1 MACAVAYSPER
12 AESSLTESPKPPPR
26 PALRPASAPDAAKAP
41 GAAPS
46 SPQGA
51 PSSQAPKSMGP
62 PPPPIRGAAKPA
74 ASAGIAPEPVKPR
87 SAPLPARAGTGTA
100 PLPAA
105 VVIPP
110 PPTAAAGNSTLTREP
125 ARDTL
130 APSSFGVLGPANKPA
145 AAPAPT
151 AMRGARPPM
160 NTLGELEGATATAT
174 LRPPGAVP
182 PPPRALPMP
191 TPSLDALETP
201 LPGGDVPFTALAGD
215 LPPSPKTPRPYVA
228 PAAGDNSTML
238 SSGARAPFQPKP
250 AAEAALESTLDMSGS
265 ASKKATQAALI
276 EQTRFSAGGSRQG
289 PAPATLPLPP
299 MASAAVPAPGLFIAD
314 EPLEP
319 RPQLPS
325 IVTKQRELLTRMRV
339 VVLVLGGLLLMAA
352 GALVVM
358 AFRRSE
364 ANATR
369 AATSASAIA
378 ATPPGCALSAPPS
391 RISPIERAVPISALP
406 LDDGTIALGIADTK
420 STAAGWIY
428 DPVSGEAKRK
438 LEAPTGSGD
447 VSHVTATDPLR
458 VDRADPDFAFG
469 QTVAPGLA
477 LGVGPAGLL
486 RRGDDG
492 ATGVVWPLAAGV
504 RVTPPRVVSNVTG
517 HFVAYR
523 QGGADGQIMTGWLH
537 PDGAAAG
544 DAASVDG
551 APKSLGTPNV
561 ARLGQQA
568 LVLFSARADKSEPY
582 RVYVAVAATGQRP
595 SPLRALELPAEGSG
609 AIAPSL
615 ATLPGDRY
623 LAQWTDGNVGQYQVH
638 VRMLDS
644 TLKPLGQA
652 LLVSGKGANAGQGT
666 IVTTAKATVS
676 FFIQTTAGHDELWGA
691 TLSCH

>member
-1 MACAVAYSPER
+1 
-12 AESSLTESPKPPPR
+12 
-26 PALRPASAPDAAKAP
+26 
-41 GAAPS
+41 
-46 SPQGA
+46 
-51 PSSQAPKSMGP
+51 
-62 PPPPIRGAAKPA
+62 
-74 ASAGIAPEPVKPR
+74 
-87 SAPLPARAGTGTA
+87 
-100 PLPAA
+100 
-105 VVIPP
+105 
-110 PPTAAAGNSTLTREP
+110 
-125 ARDTL
+125 
-130 APSSFGVLGPANKPA
+130 
-145 AAPAPT
+145 
-151 AMRGARPPM
+151 M
-160 NTLGELEGATATAT
+160 NTLGELEGLTATAT

-191 TPSLDALETP
+191 TPSLDAAGLDRASSLETP
-201 LPGGDVPFTALAGD
+201 LPGGDAPFTPLAGD

-228 PAAGDNSTML
+228 PAPSFDSSTMV
-238 SSGARAPFQPKP
+238 SARAQPPFQPKP
-250 AAEAALESTLDMSGS
+250 AAETSLESTLDMSGS
-265 ASKKATQAALI
+265 ASKKATQAVLI
-276 EQTRFSAGGSRQG
+276 EQTRISGGSSSKE

-299 MASAAVPAPGLFIAD
+299 TAAAAVPAPGLFIAD

-319 RPQLPS
+319 RPKLPS

-364 ANATR
+364 ASAMR
-369 AATSASAIA
+369 AAATAPSASAA
-378 ATPPGCALSAPPS
+378 ALPACTLAAPPS
-391 RISPIERAVPISALP
+391 RISAIERAVPVSALP
-406 LDDGTIALGIADTK
+406 LDDGTIALGIADSK

-438 LEAPTGSGD
+438 LDAPAGAGAGD
-447 VSHVTATDPLR
+447 VSHVTAAEPLR
-458 VDRADPDFAFG
+458 VDRTSPDFAFA

-492 ATGVVWPLAAGV
+492 ATGVVWSLPAGV
-504 RVTPPRVVSNVTG
+504 RVTPPRVVSSASG

-523 QGGADGQIMTGWLH
+523 QGGADGQIMTGWLR
-537 PDGAAAG
+537 PDGTAAS

-561 ARLGQQA
+561 ALLGQQA

-582 RVYVAVAATGQRP
+582 RVYVAVAAPGQRP

-615 ATLPGDRY
+615 ATLSGERY

-644 TLKPLGQA
+644 TLKPLGAA